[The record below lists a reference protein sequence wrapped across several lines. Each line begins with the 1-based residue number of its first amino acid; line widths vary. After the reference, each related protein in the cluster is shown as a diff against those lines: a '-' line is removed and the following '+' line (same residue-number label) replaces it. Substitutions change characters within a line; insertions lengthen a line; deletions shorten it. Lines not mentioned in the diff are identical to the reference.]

1 MFKRAEDMFGPKSG
15 KRRGGPAFGPGAHR
29 GRGFTH
35 PPFGPMG
42 PGGFGPMGRMG
53 GFRAGR
59 GMVEPA
65 ILRVL
70 SEKPMHGYEIIS
82 TLEEKSHGMWRP
94 SAGSI
99 YPTLQLL
106 EEKGLVK
113 STDVEGKK
121 SYELTDE
128 GVKENEKHAEMHDEM
143 WEKRAE
149 HLRDFRDSHE
159 DLAGIM
165 HSLRH
170 IMRKGNEAQ
179 KEALRSSLKE
189 FRDTIESI
197 TEGDL

>member
-1 MFKRAEDMFGPKSG
+1 MFRRAEDIFSPNPGM
-15 KRRGGPAFGPGAHR
+15 RHHGGPAFGHGPHH
-29 GRGFTH
+29 GRGFGP

-42 PGGFGPMGRMG
+42 PGGFGPRMG

-70 SEKPMHGYEIIS
+70 SEKSMHGYEIIS

-113 STDVEGKK
+113 STEVEGKK
-121 SYELTDE
+121 SYELTPE
-128 GVKENEKHAEMHDEM
+128 GVAENEKHADVHEM

-149 HLRDFRDSHE
+149 NLKGFRDSHE

-165 HSLRH
+165 HNLRL
-170 IMRKGNEAQ
+170 IMRKGNDAQ
-179 KEALRSSLKE
+179 KEALRASLKE
-189 FRDTIESI
+189 FRDTIEAI
-197 TEGDL
+197 TEGDV